1 MDESEKITMHDRML
15 MAELEVSRMRVECEA
30 LVEQRRRI
38 EGELIVAEKD
48 KHLLRTELT
57 GLARALSP
65 LKKEVRAAVEKQLEM
80 QNGGPRGTSEKKDDG
95 DSDDGMD
102 TELLQVQEELACFNA
117 ERAELVEEERLLRKK
132 IEIAAKSKKIVRER
146 LHDIILELSN
156 DSGNASCECF
166 SSEQDSITPRGPGE
180 EGQVNDTEG
189 VAGDGETKEID
200 KDSLNMKE
208 VRRLIEQSEVLQEEE
223 NLLRDEVEGAERE
236 GQRKEN
242 ELSSVCIELQSAQ
255 ENLSL
260 AMVNRM
266 QLSQEVHQ
274 LGKDTQEA
282 EKGKGN
288 VKIKEMQNG
297 IHVLKGSI
305 KTFEKSGRTIITE
318 LKQFSTQLDHAENSL
333 ITIGNYKCIIESHL
347 KEYRNRNSALEGHLH
362 MLRTDLDAIE
372 KRLPESKI
380 KGTQM
385 LIETIALH
393 RQYNNLEEN
402 LSECESQN
410 EELRAEAK
418 ELSERFNDLETEK
431 KLTNTTQDTL
441 EDSLEAQ
448 QRKIAQLQKEK
459 ETLAYEKNKL
469 QTKLSL
475 FKDDKKR
482 LLDDFARLNKSL
494 TAYAQYNGELEQ
506 KLESFKENLSNL
518 EQKAS
523 MVQNGKAKRLA
534 NGVSSVDHVKHITPG
549 LLCEK
554 CRAKVQKKFLGVSKN
569 TQMLGDELLECIGDN
584 MSLETAILTFIDQK
598 SKLQE
603 ELMIIDSDRRSL
615 ENLLQAVH
623 DKSPF
628 DLSDSQLSLR

>member
-1 MDESEKITMHDRML
+1 
-15 MAELEVSRMRVECEA
+15 
-30 LVEQRRRI
+30 
-38 EGELIVAEKD
+38 
-48 KHLLRTELT
+48 
-57 GLARALSP
+57 
-65 LKKEVRAAVEKQLEM
+65 
-80 QNGGPRGTSEKKDDG
+80 
-95 DSDDGMD
+95 
-102 TELLQVQEELACFNA
+102 
-117 ERAELVEEERLLRKK
+117 
-132 IEIAAKSKKIVRER
+132 
-146 LHDIILELSN
+146 
-156 DSGNASCECF
+156 
-166 SSEQDSITPRGPGE
+166 
-180 EGQVNDTEG
+180 
-189 VAGDGETKEID
+189 
-200 KDSLNMKE
+200 
-208 VRRLIEQSEVLQEEE
+208 
-223 NLLRDEVEGAERE
+223 
-236 GQRKEN
+236 
-242 ELSSVCIELQSAQ
+242 
-255 ENLSL
+255 
-260 AMVNRM
+260 
-266 QLSQEVHQ
+266 
-274 LGKDTQEA
+274 
-282 EKGKGN
+282 
-288 VKIKEMQNG
+288 
-297 IHVLKGSI
+297 
-305 KTFEKSGRTIITE
+305 
-318 LKQFSTQLDHAENSL
+318 
-333 ITIGNYKCIIESHL
+333 
-347 KEYRNRNSALEGHLH
+347 